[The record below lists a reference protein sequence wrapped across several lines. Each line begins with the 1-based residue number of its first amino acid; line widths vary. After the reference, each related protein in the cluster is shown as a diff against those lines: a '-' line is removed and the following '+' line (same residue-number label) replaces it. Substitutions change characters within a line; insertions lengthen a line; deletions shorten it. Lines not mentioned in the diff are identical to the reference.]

1 VFQNRMGRALTPHAR
16 ANFSVWFR
24 ASFGDPEFRAEEPHL
39 ARLEEI
45 ACHRRMSTTARPR
58 SHWPTPAATLAKLDD
73 ACGRRANG
81 RNATDPPFTTH
92 PKDIDMKTLL
102 ALITAIALGALAG
115 CNTMEGVGQDVSAT
129 GRAVEKAA
137 DKAKP

>member
-1 VFQNRMGRALTPHAR
+1 MFQNRMGRALTPHAR

-45 ACHRRMSTTARPR
+45 ACHRRTSTTARPR
-58 SHWPTPAATLAKLDD
+58 SHWPS
-73 ACGRRANG
+73 GRRANG
-81 RNATDPPFTTH
+81 RNVTDTPFITH
-92 PKDIDMKTLL
+92 PKDIDMKTLF